1 MNEKKI
7 EPTEEMVDE
16 AANMLSLH
24 ATGMSLRFQDGAD
37 KHTYRHRA
45 RVALRVALNRPAAP
59 GLFADEDAIRAA
71 REQGWDDAAQHIYN
85 KGWEGVTA
93 LRKANPYR
101 PAQELPTKA
110 GTLIIPADGREYIEA
125 EVWGETYHAS
135 EAILLGGRAWL
146 GAWRSPHGIQT
157 DVTPDQITTGTWK
170 VDGEDSA

>member
-1 MNEKKI
+1 MDKKKI
-7 EPTEEMVDE
+7 EPTDAMVE
-16 AANMLSLH
+16 AALFQRPL
-24 ATGMSLRFQDGAD
+24 TLGMIRAILRD
-37 KHTYRHRA
+37 
-45 RVALRVALNRPAAP
+45 VLNHPDAP
-59 GLFADEDAIRAA
+59 GLFADEDALRAA
-71 REQGWDDAAQHIYN
+71 REEGWDDAAQHIYN

-93 LRKANPYR
+93 LRKENPYR

>member
-7 EPTEEMVDE
+7 EPTQAMVEEALFHRPITPDTTR
-16 AANMLSLH
+16 AI
-24 ATGMSLRFQDGAD
+24 LRI
-37 KHTYRHRA
+37 
-45 RVALRVALNRPAAP
+45 ALNHPEAP
-59 GLFADEDAIRAA
+59 RLFADEDALRAA
-71 REQGWDDAAQHIYN
+71 REQGWDEAAQHIYN

-170 VDGEDSA
+170 VDGEDAAR

>member
-1 MNEKKI
+1 MDEKKI

-93 LRKANPYR
+93 LRKANPHR
-101 PAQELPTKA
+101 PTPALPMEDGA
-110 GTLIIPADGREYIEA
+110 VIIPADGREYIEA
-125 EVWGETYHAS
+125 VVNGHTYYAREAMLINGLWRAVWRT
-135 EAILLGGRAWL
+135 
-146 GAWRSPHGIQT
+146 PHCFQVSYSVLPWKI
-157 DVTPDQITTGTWK
+157 TPGTWK
-170 VDGEDSA
+170 VDGE